1 MVKITIQSGTR
12 TAVRAILIVFA
23 VLTVLAMVVGA
34 GGIGVVMAAS
44 SYVSATED
52 IPADARELTVRGANF
67 NIDVGIVPKGQ
78 KPRVELRYLGGSNR
92 KPQVNTSVDGD
103 KALVDLRSDASR
115 RIFGSVLAEAR
126 VYIPADRAREMTLN
140 VDAAYG
146 SVNAYADSSVY
157 DSDDF
162 IDEDAVEDYSDE
174 DDDEAPHSA
183 EDEFID
189 TVTRADDLARK
200 FGFKGMNLHSESGY
214 LNVSDVAVQVMTAH
228 ATTGNIALEG
238 RFTTVDASTK
248 SGNIEVNG
256 AVSKNARVNSTDGN
270 VKVDLGQRIPFVQP
284 TSGVDVQT
292 YSGNVHLFVPTG
304 FKAQSLKPWNIEAK
318 SATGRVKDT
327 LPRTA
332 HADAK
337 TPGVRLRATTNTGD
351 IWVTP
356 NESEYADED

>member
-1 MVKITIQSGTR
+1 MVKIAIQSGTR

-67 NIDVGIVPKGQ
+67 NIDVGIVPTGQ

-92 KPQVNTSVDGD
+92 KPEVNTSVDGD
-103 KALVDLRSDASR
+103 RALVDLRSDASR

-162 IDEDAVEDYSDE
+162 NDEDEGA
-174 DDDEAPHSA
+174 DDEPRSA

-189 TVTRADDLARK
+189 SVTRADDLARK

-214 LNVSDVAVQVMTAH
+214 VSVSDVAVQVMTAH
-228 ATTGNIALEG
+228 ATTGNIELDG

-270 VKVDLGQRIPFVQP
+270 VKVDLGQRIPVVQP

-292 YSGNVHLFVPTG
+292 YSGNVHLYVPTG